1 MAQPQTGGV
10 PYIGSKISLISKS
23 EIRYEGI
30 LYTIDTKEST
40 VALQNV
46 RSFGTEGRKK
56 DGEQIPP
63 SNEVYDY
70 IIFRGSDIKDL
81 HVCEA
86 PPTTIRPPNDPAIIA
101 MPNPAP
107 QANQQ
112 QPLYSNFPA
121 PQFPNYPNGPPNYQ
135 QYNYPYYPSYYG
147 QQQQQQQQ
155 GPYQQQMGQQQPQ
168 QTGQQNPKNYGQQGA
183 AQHTSQH
190 QVHSQ
195 GHPQHQQGHS
205 QPPQHQQGH
214 SQPPQHQQQQQPQ
227 HAQQKAQEKAAP
239 TPNAQAA
246 PPKPQPTQSAQ
257 SQQSSAQTATQ
268 APAPARERERE
279 VATTAPAPQQEEQ
292 GQSIQ
297 GQRDDEQQYGQ
308 DGEGRQSRPPR
319 RNGPHTQGGY
329 RGVSSG
335 RGGRRFGSGGRG
347 GFNPGPK
354 VHLDD
359 FDFEGANARFNKE
372 KVLEEVAQKPE
383 EQSDK
388 PPAYNKLSFFD
399 TISCEATDRMKEK
412 EGGKTRQT
420 LSEQRKLDAET
431 FGAMNL
437 NERHRNYRGRGGQQN
452 LQRRYN
458 SNPQN
463 GNNYNQGLR
472 PQQQQGQQG
481 QQQGQQQNQG
491 GMKSVF
497 RPVNQNN
504 ERGRGNSHRY
514 TQRQTQGNKEP
525 TETGNHD

>member
-112 QPLYSNFPA
+112 QLYSNFPA
-121 PQFPNYPNGPPNYQ
+121 HTQFTNYPNGPPNYQ
-135 QYNYPYYPSYYG
+135 QYNYPYYPNSYYG

-155 GPYQQQMGQQQPQ
+155 QGAYQQQMGQQQPQ
-168 QTGQQNPKNYGQQGA
+168 QMGQQQNSKNFGQQGA
-183 AQHTSQH
+183 TQHTTS
-190 QVHSQ
+190 
-195 GHPQHQQGHS
+195 QHQQGHS
-205 QPPQHQQGH
+205 QGHPAHQQGH
-214 SQPPQHQQQQQPQ
+214 SQQPQQQQQQQPQ
-227 HAQQKAQEKAAP
+227 HAQQKVQEKAAP
-239 TPNAQAA
+239 TPTPQAAQAA
-246 PPKPQPTQSAQ
+246 PPKSQPTPPAQ
-257 SQQSSAQTATQ
+257 VQQPSAQTATQ
-268 APAPARERERE
+268 APAAVRE
-279 VATTAPAPQQEEQ
+279 VASAPAPQHEEQ

-297 GQRDDEQQYGQ
+297 GQRDDDQQYGQ
-308 DGEGRQSRPPR
+308 DGERQSRPPR

-329 RGVSSG
+329 PGVSSG
-335 RGGRRFGSGGRG
+335 RGGGRRFGSGGRG

-504 ERGRGNSHRY
+504 NERGRGGNSHRY

-525 TETGNHD
+525 TETGGNHD